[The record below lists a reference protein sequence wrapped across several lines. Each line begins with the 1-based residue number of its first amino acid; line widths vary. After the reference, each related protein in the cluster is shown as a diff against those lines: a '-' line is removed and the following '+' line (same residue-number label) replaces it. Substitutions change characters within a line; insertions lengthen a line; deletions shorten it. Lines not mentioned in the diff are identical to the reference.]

1 MICHDNHSSE
11 SFSMSWKYAPEI
23 IWEVRKSFTVVIFK
37 FQSEEN
43 LLAEKWELQEY
54 ILGI

>member
-1 MICHDNHSSE
+1 
-11 SFSMSWKYAPEI
+11 MSWKYAPEI
-23 IWEVRKSFTVVIFK
+23 IWEVRKSFTVVTFK